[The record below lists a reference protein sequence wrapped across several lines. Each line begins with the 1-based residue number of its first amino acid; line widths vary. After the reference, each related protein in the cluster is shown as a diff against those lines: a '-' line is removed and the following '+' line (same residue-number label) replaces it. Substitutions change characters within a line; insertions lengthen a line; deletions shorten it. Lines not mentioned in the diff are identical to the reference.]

1 MNQRFKDIIRPLS
14 ESELGMLEQNILR
27 DGIRDPLVV
36 WGDTL
41 IDGHNRY
48 AIAQKHGLEYKTVQV
63 ELEDDTAAKIWI
75 MNNQLGRRNLSTAT
89 RALMA
94 LDMKP
99 LFAEQAKERQQSGL
113 KQNTVVPRE
122 GTTERGKT
130 RDQLAKIAKVS
141 KSSIDYAEYIK
152 AHAPD
157 EIMQKVENDEM
168 SLRTAYKETVKV
180 VPPVIRKPGRPKIQ
194 TPVKDLTEKECTTC
208 GLTRPIDKFYFSQG
222 RYSSSC
228 KQCEQMKKTYGISS
242 TIRENIGGIQ
252 ETVNYMTDTE
262 RVMEYSIE
270 DVIVPIQEEV
280 AKLIRVIDAE
290 TKNHSDL
297 LENPGN
303 KAALLQALEA
313 GVNQIQNKIQDLAR

>member
-14 ESELGMLEQNILR
+14 ESELQLLEQNILR

-48 AIAQKHGLEYKTVQV
+48 AIAQKHGLEYKTVQI

-99 LFAEQAKERQQSGL
+99 LFAEQAKERHGTRTDL
-113 KQNTVVPRE
+113 VPHE
-122 GTTERGKT
+122 GTKFGKT

-194 TPVKDLTEKECTTC
+194 TPAKDLTEKECTTC
-208 GLTRPIDKFYFSQG
+208 GLTRPIDKFYFSNG

-280 AKLIRVIDAE
+280 ARLIRVIDAE

-313 GVNQIQNKIQDLAR
+313 GVNQIQNKIKDLAR

>member
-48 AIAQKHGLEYKTVQV
+48 AIAQKHGLEYKTVQI

-99 LFAEQAKERQQSGL
+99 LFAKQAKERMDWRSNHAVPSG
-113 KQNTVVPRE
+113 
-122 GTTERGKT
+122 GTPSGKT

-194 TPVKDLTEKECTTC
+194 TPVKDMTEKECSTC

-252 ETVNYMTDTE
+252 ETVNYMNDTE

>member
-1 MNQRFKDIIRPLS
+1 MS
-14 ESELGMLEQNILR
+14 ESELQLLEQNILR

-48 AIAQKHGLEYKTVQV
+48 AIAQKHGLGYKTVQI

-89 RALMA
+89 RALMV

-99 LFAEQAKERQQSGL
+99 LFAEQAKERQKGGQGGVLLTPSGGGS
-113 KQNTVVPRE
+113 KGE
-122 GTTERGKT
+122 T
-130 RDQLAKIAKVS
+130 RQQLAKIAKVS

-194 TPVKDLTEKECTTC
+194 TPAKDLAEKECATC
-208 GLTRPIDKFYFSQG
+208 GLIRSIDKFYFSNG

-228 KQCEQMKKTYGISS
+228 KQCEQMRKTYGISS

-280 AKLIRVIDAE
+280 ARLIRVIDAE

-303 KAALLQALEA
+303 KAALLKALEA

>member
-1 MNQRFKDIIRPLS
+1 MS
-14 ESELGMLEQNILR
+14 ENEFQLLEQNILR

-48 AIAQKHGLEYKTVQV
+48 AIAQKHGLEYKTVQI

-99 LFAEQAKERQQSGL
+99 LFAEQAKKRMDWRSSHAVPSG
-113 KQNTVVPRE
+113 
-122 GTTERGKT
+122 GTPSGKT

-157 EIMQKVENDEM
+157 EIMQKLENDEIP
-168 SLRTAYKETVKV
+168 LRTAYKETIKV

-194 TPVKDLTEKECTTC
+194 TPAKDLTEKECTTC
-208 GLTRPIDKFYFSQG
+208 GLIRPIDKFYFSNG

-228 KQCEQMKKTYGISS
+228 KQCEQMKRTYGISS

-313 GVNQIQNKIQDLAR
+313 GVNQIQNKIQDLVR

>member
-14 ESELGMLEQNILR
+14 ESELQLLEQNILR

-48 AIAQKHGLEYKTVQV
+48 AIAQKHGLEYKTVQI

-89 RALMA
+89 RALMV

-99 LFAEQAKERQQSGL
+99 LFAEQAKERQGARTDIKPHEGL
-113 KQNTVVPRE
+113 KLGQ
-122 GTTERGKT
+122 T

-194 TPVKDLTEKECTTC
+194 TPAKDLTEKECTTC
-208 GLTRPIDKFYFSQG
+208 GLIRPIDKFYFSNG

-228 KQCEQMKKTYGISS
+228 KQCEQMRKTYGISS

-280 AKLIRVIDAE
+280 ARLIRVIDAE

-303 KAALLQALEA
+303 KAALLEALEA
-313 GVNQIQNKIQDLAR
+313 GVNQIQNKIKDLAR

>member
-14 ESELGMLEQNILR
+14 DNELELLEQNILR
-27 DGIRDPLVV
+27 DGIRDPLVM

-48 AIAQKHGLEYKTVQV
+48 AIAQKHGLEYKTVQI

-89 RALMA
+89 RALMV

-99 LFAEQAKERQQSGL
+99 LFAEQAKERSGVRTDL
-113 KQNTVVPRE
+113 VPSE
-122 GTTERGKT
+122 GTRFGKT

-168 SLRTAYKETVKV
+168 PLRTAYKETVKV

-194 TPVKDLTEKECTTC
+194 TPAKDLTEKECTTC
-208 GLTRPIDKFYFSQG
+208 GLTRPIDKFYFSNG

-242 TIRENIGGIQ
+242 TIREDIGAIQ
-252 ETVNYMTDTE
+252 AATDYLNDKE
-262 RVMEYSIE
+262 RVIEYSIE
-270 DVIVPIQEEV
+270 DVIETVSAGFDQ
-280 AKLIRVIDAE
+280 LIRVTE
-290 TKNHSDL
+290 TEVTNHIDL
-297 LENPGN
+297 LKNPAN
-303 KAALLQALEA
+303 KDALLKALEH
-313 GVNQIQNKIQDLAR
+313 GVSQIQTTIKNLAR

>member
-14 ESELGMLEQNILR
+14 ESELQLLEQNILR

-48 AIAQKHGLEYKTVQV
+48 AIAQKHGLEYKTVQI

-89 RALMA
+89 RALMV

-99 LFAEQAKERQQSGL
+99 LFAEQAKERHGARTDL
-113 KQNTVVPRE
+113 VPSE
-122 GTTERGKT
+122 GTKFGRT

-194 TPVKDLTEKECTTC
+194 TPAKDLTEKECATC
-208 GLTRPIDKFYFSQG
+208 GLIRPIDKFYFSNG

-228 KQCEQMKKTYGISS
+228 KQCEQMRKTYGISS

-280 AKLIRVIDAE
+280 ARLIRVIDAE

-303 KAALLQALEA
+303 KAALLEALEA
-313 GVNQIQNKIQDLAR
+313 GVNQIQNKIKDLAR

>member
-14 ESELGMLEQNILR
+14 ESELQLLEQNILR

-48 AIAQKHGLEYKTVQV
+48 AIAQKHGLEYKTVQI
-63 ELEDDTAAKIWI
+63 ELEDDTDAKIWI
-75 MNNQLGRRNLSTAT
+75 KKNQLGRRNLSTGV
-89 RALMA
+89 RALTV
-94 LDMKP
+94 LDLKP
-99 LFAEQAKERQQSGL
+99 LLAEQAKQRQLGGL
-113 KQNTVVPRE
+113 KQGSVPPS
-122 GTTERGKT
+122 GGLTGKGET
-130 RDQLAKIAKVS
+130 RQQLAKIAKVS

-194 TPVKDLTEKECTTC
+194 TPAKDLTEKECTTC

>member
-1 MNQRFKDIIRPLS
+1 MDHEQPTRQT
-14 ESELGMLEQNILR
+14 ESFHSDKGADGTRHEAAVCGTGEGSGTVHDRLCPSLR
-27 DGIRDPLVV
+27 AR
-36 WGDTL
+36 
-41 IDGHNRY
+41 
-48 AIAQKHGLEYKTVQV
+48 
-63 ELEDDTAAKIWI
+63 
-75 MNNQLGRRNLSTAT
+75 S
-89 RALMA
+89 
-94 LDMKP
+94 
-99 LFAEQAKERQQSGL
+99 S
-113 KQNTVVPRE
+113 
-122 GTTERGKT
+122 GKT

-194 TPVKDLTEKECTTC
+194 TPAKDLTEKECTTC
-208 GLTRPIDKFYFSQG
+208 GLTRPIDKFYFSQ
-222 RYSSSC
+222 RTVF
-228 KQCEQMKKTYGISS
+228 QLMQAVWADEKTYGISS

-290 TKNHSDL
+290 TKTT
-297 LENPGN
+297 
-303 KAALLQALEA
+303 QTY
-313 GVNQIQNKIQDLAR
+313 

>member
-14 ESELGMLEQNILR
+14 ESELQLLEQNILR

-48 AIAQKHGLEYKTVQV
+48 AIAQKHGLEYKTVQI

-89 RALMA
+89 RALMV

-99 LFAEQAKERQQSGL
+99 LFAERAKERMKRKPSFAM
-113 KQNTVVPRE
+113 PHE
-122 GTTERGKT
+122 GIPKSTT

-194 TPVKDLTEKECTTC
+194 TPAKDLTEKECTTC

>member
-14 ESELGMLEQNILR
+14 ESELQLLEQNILR

-48 AIAQKHGLEYKTVQV
+48 AIAQKHGLEYKTVQI

-99 LFAEQAKERQQSGL
+99 LFAEQARERMDWRSSHAVPSG
-113 KQNTVVPRE
+113 
-122 GTTERGKT
+122 GTPSGKT

-194 TPVKDLTEKECTTC
+194 TPAKDLTEKECTTC
-208 GLTRPIDKFYFSQG
+208 GLTRPIDKFYFSNG

-280 AKLIRVIDAE
+280 ARLIRVIDAE

>member
-14 ESELGMLEQNILR
+14 ENELQLLEQNILR

-48 AIAQKHGLEYKTVQV
+48 AIAQKHGLEYKTVQI

-89 RALMA
+89 RALMV

-99 LFAEQAKERQQSGL
+99 LFAEQAKERQIRKPES
-113 KQNTVVPRE
+113 VVPHE
-122 GTTERGKT
+122 GTTKGKT

-194 TPVKDLTEKECTTC
+194 TPAKDLTEKECTTC
-208 GLTRPIDKFYFSQG
+208 GLTRPIDKFYFSNG

-280 AKLIRVIDAE
+280 ARLIRVIDAE

-313 GVNQIQNKIQDLAR
+313 GVNQIQNKIKDLAR

>member
-14 ESELGMLEQNILR
+14 ESELQLLEQNILR

-48 AIAQKHGLEYKTVQV
+48 AIAQKHGLEYKTVQI

-89 RALMA
+89 RALMV

-99 LFAEQAKERQQSGL
+99 LFAEQAKERMDWRSSHAVPSG
-113 KQNTVVPRE
+113 
-122 GTTERGKT
+122 GTPSGKT

-194 TPVKDLTEKECTTC
+194 TPAKDLTEKECTTC
-208 GLTRPIDKFYFSQG
+208 GLTRPIDKFYFSNG

-242 TIRENIGGIQ
+242 NIRENIGGIQ
-252 ETVNYMTDTE
+252 EAVNYMTDTE

-270 DVIVPIQEEV
+270 DVIVPITEEMSR
-280 AKLIRVIDAE
+280 LIRIIDTE

-313 GVNQIQNKIQDLAR
+313 GVNQIQTKIKDLAR

>member
-14 ESELGMLEQNILR
+14 ESELQLLEQNILR

-48 AIAQKHGLEYKTVQV
+48 AIAQKHGLEYKTVQI

-89 RALMA
+89 RALMV

-99 LFAEQAKERQQSGL
+99 LFAEQAKERQGARTDIKPHEGL
-113 KQNTVVPRE
+113 KLGQ
-122 GTTERGKT
+122 T

-194 TPVKDLTEKECTTC
+194 TPAKDLTEKECATC
-208 GLTRPIDKFYFSQG
+208 GLIRPIDKFYFSNG

-228 KQCEQMKKTYGISS
+228 KQCEQMRKTYGISS

-280 AKLIRVIDAE
+280 ARLIRVIDAE
-290 TKNHSDL
+290 TNNHSDL

-303 KAALLQALEA
+303 KAALLEALEA
-313 GVNQIQNKIQDLAR
+313 GVNQIQNKIKDLAR